1 MPFIIS
7 VESLENLE
15 NAVFVPDIQAELT
28 LSNRAGGLIIV
39 ETAVLQTLN
48 RYRQLHHSQPEQG
61 GVFIGEVRLPHI
73 IITHVTEPSP
83 YDRASRFGFV
93 RKKQHH
99 QAMVDQLWQTSGG
112 YLTYIGEW
120 HTHPEA
126 NPLPSATD
134 MSSWHKGLPKKS
146 TAIVAIIGQKTDW
159 WGYCENGRCEVLK
172 NESS

>member
-1 MPFIIS
+1 M
-7 VESLENLE
+7 ENV
-15 NAVFVPDIQAELT
+15 VFVPDVKAELT

-39 ETAVLQTLN
+39 ETAVLHILN

-61 GVFIGEVRLPHI
+61 GVFIGEIRPPHI

-83 YDRASRFGFV
+83 YDQASRFGFV

-99 QAMVDQLWQTSGG
+99 QVMVDQLWHTSGG

-120 HTHPEA
+120 HTHPES

-134 MSSWHKGLPKKS
+134 VSSWRKGLPKNS
-146 TAIVAIIGQKTDW
+146 TSIVAIIGQKTDW
-159 WGYCENGRCEVLK
+159 WGYCENGRCEALK
-172 NESS
+172 NILI